1 MEWLRQVHMERKIG
15 ISTTENMIGWIE
27 EKFAKVGKKL
37 KFQDDNTDD
46 WQPGW
51 TVTTVGGRRT
61 RVEQQDRSQDCK
73 RQRKGSDI

>member
-15 ISTTENMIGWIE
+15 IGTENMIGWIE

-37 KFQDDNTDD
+37 KFQDDHTDD